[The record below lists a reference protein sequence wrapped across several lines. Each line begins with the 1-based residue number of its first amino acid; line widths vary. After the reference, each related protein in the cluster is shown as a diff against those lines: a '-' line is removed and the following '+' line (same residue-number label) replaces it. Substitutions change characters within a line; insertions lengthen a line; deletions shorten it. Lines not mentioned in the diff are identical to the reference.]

1 MPVVFLSRHP
11 MVLAFQHP
19 GVSTESWSSSSKIH
33 AVDSGVFLQE
43 IPGAT
48 HFVSSASLRNYN
60 MGFHVPL
67 TSCIF
72 HACKTSTTSLTLPSP
87 AASLGWSLVTL
98 NQSCI
103 SLHVLTLGRHFPWGL
118 FSMENPSP
126 SILHGLPPSEK
137 FTSLLLQCSLVS
149 NGADLFND
157 YDCLQTAWS
166 MKYKLAA
173 LFSLPDCRVFILL
186 LFYLSL

>member
-1 MPVVFLSRHP
+1 
-11 MVLAFQHP
+11 
-19 GVSTESWSSSSKIH
+19 
-33 AVDSGVFLQE
+33 
-43 IPGAT
+43 
-48 HFVSSASLRNYN
+48 

-157 YDCLQTAWS
+157 YNCLQTAWS
-166 MKYKLAA
+166 MNYKLAT

-186 LFYLSL
+186 FFYLLLSLTVNLSTAWCYPILKFPLSNILFHYFPSQPHTSSQNHI